1 LADKTV
7 VLIVEDD
14 QNIVDLVRSNLSVR
28 GHDVIVSKGGSIA
41 RTLELRVPDVVLLD
55 LMLPDA
61 DGFELCR
68 EIRALSEVS
77 IIVVSARRAETDKVR
92 ALNLGADDYLTKP
105 FGIEELLARI
115 NATLRRSRPAIA
127 GPPEPSIITVGDVE
141 IDLARRRV
149 TKAGRLVHLTQTEF
163 ALLRQFAISPGVLL
177 THATL
182 LRRVWG
188 PGYET
193 QTEYTRVYVA
203 RLRAKLESPH
213 GEPLFITEPRSGY
226 RFALPP
232 PARVPLAASGGPR
245 SREPGSPGP

>member
-1 LADKTV
+1 LPDKTV

-28 GHDVIVSKGGSIA
+28 GHDVIVSKGGGDSIT
-41 RTLELRVPDVVLLD
+41 RTLELRAPDVVLLD

-68 EIRALSEVS
+68 EIRELSEVG
-77 IIVVSARRAETDKVR
+77 IIVLSARRAETDKVR
-92 ALNLGADDYLTKP
+92 ALNLGADDYMTKP

-115 NATLRRSRPAIA
+115 NATLRRSRPAPA
-127 GPPEPSIITVGDVE
+127 PARPPEPSVVTVGDVE
-141 IDLARRRV
+141 IDLGRRRV
-149 TKAGRLVHLTQTEF
+149 TKGGRLVHLTQTEF
-163 ALLRQFAISPGVLL
+163 ALLRQFAVSPGVLL

-203 RLRAKLESPH
+203 RLRAKLETPD

-226 RFALPP
+226 RFALPSP
-232 PARVPLAASGGPR
+232 DRAELATSRGPA
-245 SREPGSPGP
+245 